1 MSRNKTDET
10 PIIAIKK
17 PDYAIYDIKDR
28 ITELLHKLVDFEA
41 PVTIEYPP
49 SNIDADLAIPC
60 FPFARIL
67 RNAPPKIA
75 GELAQKLNE
84 INSPLIEE
92 AQAVGG
98 YLNIALNRAEL
109 IRLFF
114 QEYLAKKDEYGKSE
128 VGKEKNIVIDYSHP
142 NIAKPFSVGNI
153 RSSIIGQ
160 AIYNLYF
167 TLGYNVIG
175 VNHLG
180 DWGTQFGKLIYAY
193 QTWGDEETVKRN
205 PIKELLKLYVRF
217 HKKAKEDETGK
228 LEEEARKRFRLLEQG
243 DEEIHRLWQWF
254 VDLSLQEFNKIYD
267 KLGMKFDYYTGE
279 SFYNDKLSEVVNILE
294 EKNIGIRDED
304 GALVVRLEDYGI
316 ETPLLVVKSDG
327 ASLYATRELAALLHR
342 TRAYT
347 PELIIYVVGAA
358 QKHQFQQCCR
368 SFELMGVGT
377 PSGTLAFGMVS
388 LRGGK
393 RSTRGCRVVFFE
405 DVMKQAD
412 DRAIKLMNEKRPD
425 LPEPERKH
433 IAEIVAV
440 GAIKFNDLSQ
450 NRTKDIV
457 FDWDKMLSFEGNTA
471 PYLQYS
477 YARVK
482 SILRKA
488 QVEPEYS
495 PGLLKEEQEKA
506 VILTLAKFPEVLI
519 RSAQEFAPHIL
530 AQYLLDTARTFT
542 TFYSDITVLNNDDE
556 KLTRARLG
564 LVQAYADIIRQGL
577 AILGIDV
584 LERM

>member
-1 MSRNKTDET
+1 
-10 PIIAIKK
+10 
-17 PDYAIYDIKDR
+17 
-28 ITELLHKLVDFEA
+28 
-41 PVTIEYPP
+41 
-49 SNIDADLAIPC
+49 
-60 FPFARIL
+60 
-67 RNAPPKIA
+67 
-75 GELAQKLNE
+75 
-84 INSPLIEE
+84 
-92 AQAVGG
+92 
-98 YLNIALNRAEL
+98 
-109 IRLFF
+109 
-114 QEYLAKKDEYGKSE
+114 
-128 VGKEKNIVIDYSHP
+128 
-142 NIAKPFSVGNI
+142 
-153 RSSIIGQ
+153 
-160 AIYNLYF
+160 
-167 TLGYNVIG
+167 
-175 VNHLG
+175 
-180 DWGTQFGKLIYAY
+180 
-193 QTWGDEETVKRN
+193 
-205 PIKELLKLYVRF
+205 
-217 HKKAKEDETGK
+217 
-228 LEEEARKRFRLLEQG
+228 
-243 DEEIHRLWQWF
+243 
-254 VDLSLQEFNKIYD
+254 
-267 KLGMKFDYYTGE
+267 
-279 SFYNDKLSEVVNILE
+279 
-294 EKNIGIRDED
+294 
-304 GALVVRLEDYGI
+304 
-316 ETPLLVVKSDG
+316 
-327 ASLYATRELAALLHR
+327 
-342 TRAYT
+342 
-347 PELIIYVVGAA
+347 
-358 QKHQFQQCCR
+358 
-368 SFELMGVGT
+368 
-377 PSGTLAFGMVS
+377 
-388 LRGGK
+388 
-393 RSTRGCRVVFFE
+393 
-405 DVMKQAD
+405 
-412 DRAIKLMNEKRPD
+412 MNEKRPD